1 MLGLHGSAVAA
12 LPDRSSGR
20 GSRMRRR
27 RGRHWGM
34 VARSTRPVLV
44 TLPMPATM
52 PIDPVST
59 FADGVFTDRVALVT
73 GGGRG
78 IGRAT
83 ALAFARLGADVVI
96 AARNSETLANTRSDI
111 EAMGRRCLSIQTDIR
126 DIDAVDRLVGDTWN
140 EFGALHFL
148 VNNAGGQFPASP
160 SKISDRG
167 WRAVIDLNLNGTW
180 NVCSR
185 AVPRMIETGYGS
197 IVNMV
202 HVQSFDRG
210 APLFAHSGAARAGVV
225 NLTRTMA
232 LYLANHDINVNAIA
246 PGAIDTEGF
255 REEEIAKM
263 DPDTAATIQ
272 RVLVDT
278 PMLRLASADE
288 VAAQIVFLCSPAGRF
303 VTGQALVSDGGLV
316 LGNWNNTIQSQMP
329 W

>member
-1 MLGLHGSAVAA
+1 
-12 LPDRSSGR
+12 
-20 GSRMRRR
+20 
-27 RGRHWGM
+27 
-34 VARSTRPVLV
+34 
-44 TLPMPATM
+44 MPATT
-52 PIDPVST
+52 PADPVGS
-59 FADGVFTDRVALVT
+59 FAPGVFSDRVALVT

-96 AARNSETLANTRSDI
+96 AARNPETLAETHADI
-111 EAMGRRCLSIQTDIR
+111 ESAGRRCLSLQTDIR
-126 DIDAVDRLVGDTWN
+126 DIPSVETLVAATWD

-148 VNNAGGQFPASP
+148 INNAGGQFPARP
-160 SKISDRG
+160 SAISDRG

-185 AVPRMIETGYGS
+185 AVPKMIESGYGS

-210 APLFAHSGAARAGVV
+210 APTFIHSGAARAGVV

-232 LYLANHDINVNAIA
+232 IYLANHDINVNAIA
-246 PGAIDTEGF
+246 PGAIDTAGF

-263 DPDTAATIQ
+263 DPDTEATIG

-278 PMLRLASADE
+278 PMLRLATADE
-288 VAAQIVFLCSPAGRF
+288 VAAQIIFLCSPAARF
-303 VTGQALVSDGGLV
+303 VTGQALISDGGLV
-316 LGNWNNTIQSQMP
+316 LGNWNNTIQSAMP

>member
-1 MLGLHGSAVAA
+1 
-12 LPDRSSGR
+12 
-20 GSRMRRR
+20 
-27 RGRHWGM
+27 
-34 VARSTRPVLV
+34 
-44 TLPMPATM
+44 MPATM
-52 PIDPVST
+52 PNDPVSS
-59 FADGVFTDRVALVT
+59 FAPDIFAGRVALVT

-83 ALAFARLGADVVI
+83 ALGLARLGADVVI
-96 AARNSETLANTRSDI
+96 AARNPETLEQTHADI
-111 EAMGRRCLSIQTDIR
+111 EALGRRCVSMPTDIR
-126 DIDAVDRLVGDTWN
+126 DIDGVERLIDTTWG

-148 VNNAGGQFPASP
+148 INNAGGQFPASP

-210 APLFAHSGAARAGVV
+210 APIFAHSGAARAGVV

-246 PGAIDTEGF
+246 PGAIDTQGF

-263 DPDTAATIQ
+263 DPDTAATIE
-272 RVLVDT
+272 RVIVDT
-278 PMLRLASADE
+278 PMLRLASAEE
-288 VAAQIVFLCSPAGRF
+288 VAAQIIFLCSPAARF
-303 VTGQALVSDGGLV
+303 VTGQALITDGGLV

>member
-1 MLGLHGSAVAA
+1 MLGLHGSGIAA
-12 LPDRSSGR
+12 PADRSGDD
-20 GSRMRRR
+20 RRPVGALR
-27 RGRHWGM
+27 APGAM
-34 VARSTRPVLV
+34 VASGTSPVLV

-52 PIDPVST
+52 PNDPVST
-59 FADGVFTDRVALVT
+59 FAAGVFTDRVALVT

-96 AARNSETLANTRSDI
+96 AARNADTLANTRGDI
-111 EAMGRRCLSIQTDIR
+111 EAMGRRCLSFQTDIR
-126 DIDAVDRLVGDTWN
+126 DIDSVERLVGETWS

-148 VNNAGGQFPASP
+148 INNAGGQFPASP

>member
-1 MLGLHGSAVAA
+1 
-12 LPDRSSGR
+12 
-20 GSRMRRR
+20 
-27 RGRHWGM
+27 
-34 VARSTRPVLV
+34 
-44 TLPMPATM
+44 MPN
-52 PIDPVST
+52 DPVST
-59 FADGVFTDRVALVT
+59 FAPDIFEGRVALVT

-78 IGRAT
+78 IGRET
-83 ALAFARLGADVVI
+83 ALGLARLGADVVI
-96 AARNSETLANTRSDI
+96 AARNAETLSATHADI
-111 EAMGRRCLSIQTDIR
+111 EALGRRCLSIPTDIR
-126 DIDAVDRLVGDTWN
+126 DIDGVEHLISTTWN

-148 VNNAGGQFPASP
+148 INNAGGQFPASP

-185 AVPRMIETGYGS
+185 AVPKMIETGYGS

-210 APLFAHSGAARAGVV
+210 APIFAHSGAARAGVV

-246 PGAIDTEGF
+246 PGAIDTQGF

-278 PMLRLASADE
+278 PMLRLASAEE
-288 VAAQIVFLCSPAGRF
+288 VASQIIFLCSPAARF
-303 VTGQALVSDGGLV
+303 ITGQALITDGGLV
-316 LGNWNNTIQSQMP
+316 LGNWNNTIQSEMP

>member
-1 MLGLHGSAVAA
+1 
-12 LPDRSSGR
+12 
-20 GSRMRRR
+20 
-27 RGRHWGM
+27 
-34 VARSTRPVLV
+34 
-44 TLPMPATM
+44 MPATM
-52 PIDPVST
+52 PTDPIGT
-59 FADGVFTDRVALVT
+59 FAPGLFDGRTALVT

-83 ALAFARLGADVVI
+83 ALGFARLGADVVI
-96 AARNSETLANTRSDI
+96 AARNPDTLAQTHADI
-111 EAMGRRCLSIQTDIR
+111 EAMGRRCISVQTDIR
-126 DIDAVDRLVGDTWN
+126 DIPSVENLVATAWG
-140 EFGALHFL
+140 EFGDIHFL
-148 VNNAGGQFPASP
+148 INNAGGQFPASP

-210 APLFAHSGAARAGVV
+210 APIFAHSGAARAGVV
-225 NLTRTMA
+225 NLTRTIA
-232 LYLANHDINVNAIA
+232 LYLADHDINVNAIA

-263 DPDTAATIQ
+263 DPDTAATIR
-272 RVLVDT
+272 RVLNDT

-288 VAAQIVFLCSPAGRF
+288 VAAQMIFLCTPAGRF
-303 VTGQALVSDGGLV
+303 ITGQALVSDGGMV
-316 LGNWNNTIQSQMP
+316 LGNWTNSIQPAMP